1 MAAAVVDAFDATDV
15 QQRLMAAVTD
25 GRYRIIGF
33 GGGVRG
39 TKTWGSL
46 SVLIVLCRAFPGS
59 RWCVVR
65 KDLQRLRQTTIPSF
79 DKLRQRTGGFV
90 SRVDGFMEAKCAN
103 GSVILFRG
111 ENIDKDPTLERFHG
125 YEVNGFLLEEADEL
139 DERTLHKCI
148 ERAGAWVLP
157 SGAQPQPLILCT
169 FNPNAQWPKRTFYD
183 PWRDGTLQAP
193 YAFIPST
200 IADNPHAPDS
210 YKESL
215 KLLPPEEYKRFVEG
229 DWSTLSGRFYLSLDR
244 RVHLIPR
251 ERLPQRLPDWWEY
264 WGSYDWG
271 FDHWAV
277 FIAWCRD
284 GDGNTFALDSCW
296 MRREQ
301 DDDMARTILATMPA
315 ACVHEVYAGHDCW
328 GRYQA
333 RGASGIE
340 TAQVFADMGIT
351 LVKADI
357 DLVNGARAVRRA
369 LHVRPVLD
377 AAGRPMLGADGEPMQ
392 RAGVYL
398 IDTPQNAKGFDSLQA
413 VIPDPNNVNK
423 PKKADAQN
431 GVGGD
436 DFPDAF
442 RYGLATKVLD
452 PVEDW
457 PTEEVRRIRAGLDST
472 SRREAEQWDKLTRQM
487 ARRRRA

>member
-1 MAAAVVDAFDATDV
+1 MGSTEVETFHATDV
-15 QQRLMAAVTD
+15 QNRLVSAVLD
-25 GRYRIIGF
+25 GRYRYIGF

-46 SVLIVLCRAFPGS
+46 SVLILLCRAYPGS
-59 RWCVVR
+59 RWAVIR
-65 KDLQRLRQTTIPSF
+65 ADLQRLRQSTLPSF
-79 DKLRQRTGGFV
+79 EKLRQLAGGFV
-90 SRVDGFMEAKCAN
+90 GRVDGNFEAHCTN

-111 ENIDKDPTLERFHG
+111 ENADKDPTLARFHG
-125 YEVNGFLLEEADEL
+125 YEVNGFLNEEADEL
-139 DERTLHKCI
+139 EERTFHKEI
-148 ERAGAWVLP
+148 ERAGAWIVP
-157 SGAQPQPLILCT
+157 NGEQPAPLILCT
-169 FNPNAQWPKRTFYD
+169 FNPTAQWPKRVFYD

-200 IADNPHAPDS
+200 IADNPHAPAS
-210 YKESL
+210 YRESL
-215 KLLPPEEYKRFVEG
+215 KDLPPEEYARFVEG
-229 DWSTLSGRFYLSLDR
+229 DWTAISGQFYQSLNR
-244 RVHLIPR
+244 SVHMVPR
-251 ERLPQRLPDWWEY
+251 DRLPARLPDWWEY

-301 DDDMARTILATMPA
+301 DDDQARTILATMPR
-315 ACVHEVYAGHDCW
+315 ACLGEVYAGHDCW

-333 RGASGIE
+333 RGASGVE
-340 TAQVFADMGIT
+340 TAQVFSDFGIS
-351 LVKADI
+351 LIRADI

-369 LHVRPVLD
+369 LHVRPQLD
-377 AAGRPMLGADGEPMQ
+377 RHGRAILGADGEPQQ

-398 IDTPQNAKGFDSLQA
+398 IDTESNAKGFTSLQA
-413 VIPDPNNVNK
+413 VVPDPNNINK
-423 PKKADAQN
+423 PKKADAQG

-452 PVEDW
+452 PQEDY
-457 PTEEVRRIRAGLDST
+457 PGEEVKRIRAGLDST
-472 SRREAEQWDKLTRQM
+472 SRQEAEQWDKLTRKLT
-487 ARRRRA
+487 RRRQR

>member
-1 MAAAVVDAFDATDV
+1 MAEPAVVDAFDATDV
-15 QQRLMAAVTD
+15 QNRLMDAVTD
-25 GRYRIIGF
+25 GRYRYIGF

-46 SVLIVLCRAFPGS
+46 SVLIVLCRIFPGS
-59 RWCVVR
+59 RWAVIR
-65 KDLQRLRQTTIPSF
+65 KDLQRLRQTTFPSF
-79 DKLRQRTGGFV
+79 EKLRVRTGGFV
-90 SRVDGFMEAKCAN
+90 KAIDGSFEAKCAN

-125 YEVNGFLLEEADEL
+125 YEVNGFLNEEADEL
-139 DERTLHKCI
+139 EERTFHKEI
-148 ERAGAWVLP
+148 ERAGAWVVP
-157 SGAQPQPLILCT
+157 NGEQPPPLIINT
-169 FNPNAQWPKRTFYD
+169 FNPNAAWPKRVFYD
-183 PWRDGTLQAP
+183 PWRDGTLAP
-193 YAFIPST
+193 PYCFIPST

-210 YKESL
+210 YKQSL
-215 KLLPPEEYKRFVEG
+215 KDLPPEEYKRFVEG
-229 DWSTLSGRFYLSLDR
+229 DWTTLSGRFYQSLDR
-244 RVHLIPR
+244 RVHLVPR
-251 ERLPQRLPDWWEY
+251 ERLPARLPGWWEY

-271 FDHWAV
+271 YDHWAV

-315 ACVHEVYAGHDCW
+315 ECMGEVYAGHDCW
-328 GRYQA
+328 GRYVA

-340 TAQVFADMGIT
+340 TAQVFADHGIT

-369 LHVRPVLD
+369 LHVRPLLD
-377 AAGRPMLGADGEPMQ
+377 KLGNPLLGTDGEPMQ

-398 IDTPQNAKGFDSLQA
+398 VETPGNVRGFESLQS
-413 VIPDPNNVNK
+413 VVPDPNNVNK
-423 PKKADAQN
+423 PKKADAVN
-431 GVGGD
+431 GTGGD

-452 PVEDW
+452 PVEDY
-457 PTEEVRRIRAGLDST
+457 PGEELRRVRAGLDST
-472 SRREAEQWDKLTRQM
+472 SRREAEEWDKLTRKL
-487 ARRRRA
+487 ARRR